1 MAKKNSNKKI
11 SSIVGRVNSHFTF
24 NLLKKY
30 IAIDIIITFIL
41 LFMWCYK
48 VEANEFGTYYN
59 GKRMIYP
66 NSSFSAFTYSV
77 SLDNGGE
84 LEKDATEIVF
94 FIRNLIIVLVIYQIL
109 SLIKCHICGNKYLK
123 EKLKPLDEIAE
134 TTDKLSSM
142 AFDERKMQ
150 SLEYAIE
157 NISVVSN
164 EDKINIKDKELK
176 GIEVSINNLLE
187 RMRDSYRQ
195 QARFVSD
202 ASHELRTPIAVIQGY
217 ANMLDRWGK
226 EDEKVLEE
234 SIEAIKSESLHMKN
248 LIEQLLFLARGIN
261 GKTKLN
267 LSQFSLTKMINEVY
281 EESIMIDENHIY
293 KYSRTDDI
301 YITGD
306 EELLKQTAR
315 ILVENASKYTKKGEI
330 ILLKVFINERNEPA
344 FSVSD
349 NGIGIGIND
358 ISHIFERFFRADSAR
373 DRKTGGTGLGLSIA
387 KWIIDN
393 HKGYF
398 EVLSREEIGTKIIV
412 NLPYIDVQGKNMK

>member
-1 MAKKNSNKKI
+1 MTKKNINKNKKKV
-11 SSIVGRVNSHFTF
+11 SSIAVKINSHFT
-24 NLLKKY
+24 LSILKKY
-30 IAIDIIITFIL
+30 IIIDIMIFFVLI
-41 LFMWCYK
+41 FMWCYK
-48 VEANEFGTYYN
+48 TEANEFNGFFT
-59 GKRMIYP
+59 GKRMFYP
-66 NSSFSAFTYSV
+66 SSDFKNFTYSV
-77 SLDNGGE
+77 YLDNGKE
-84 LEKDATEIVF
+84 LHKDATELVLD
-94 FIRNLIIVLVIYQIL
+94 IRNIIIALSIVQLI
-109 SLIKCHICGNKYLK
+109 SLIKSHITGNKYIK
-123 EKLKPLDEIAE
+123 GKLKPLDEIAE

-142 AFDERKMQ
+142 AFDESKMQ
-150 SLEYAIE
+150 SLEDAIE

-164 EDKINIKDKELK
+164 EDKIHIKDSELK
-176 GIEVSINNLLE
+176 GIENSINNLLE

-293 KYSRTDDI
+293 RYSKKDDI

-315 ILVENASKYTKKGEI
+315 ILVENAAKYTQKGEI
-330 ILLKVFINERNEPA
+330 ILLKVFINKKNEPA

-349 NGIGIGIND
+349 NGIGIGVND
-358 ISHIFERFFRADSAR
+358 VSHIFERFFRADSAR

-398 EVLSREEIGTKIIV
+398 EVLSREDIGTKIIV
-412 NLPYIDVQGKNMK
+412 NLPYINIKK

>member
-1 MAKKNSNKKI
+1 MAKKNTNKKV
-11 SSIVGRVNSHFTF
+11 SSIACKVNSHFTI

-30 IAIDIIITFIL
+30 IIIDIFIAFTL

-48 VEANEFGTYYN
+48 VEAKEFGTFYK
-59 GKRMIYP
+59 GTRMIYP
-66 NSSFSAFTYSV
+66 HNNFSNFTYSV
-77 SLDNGGE
+77 SLSNGEGINR
-84 LEKDATEIVF
+84 DATDIIF
-94 FIRNLIIVLVIYQIL
+94 FIRNIIIALSIFEII
-109 SLIKCHICGNKYLK
+109 SLIKCHITGSKYVK
-123 EKLKPLDEIAE
+123 NKLKPLDEIAE

-142 AFDERKMQ
+142 AFDETKMQ

-157 NISVVSN
+157 NISVISN
-164 EDKINIKDKELK
+164 EDKIHIKDSELK
-176 GIEVSINNLLE
+176 GIENSINNLLE

-293 KYSRTDDI
+293 KYSRNDDI

-315 ILVENASKYTKKGEI
+315 ILVENAAKYTRKGEI
-330 ILLKVFINERNEPA
+330 ILLKVFVNKRNEPA

-398 EVLSREEIGTKIIV
+398 EVLSREDIGTKIIV
-412 NLPYIDVQGKNMK
+412 NLPYINIKK